1 MISPEM
7 CVEREQLFAFAH
19 RMLDPQEESR
29 VSAHLASCA
38 ACRDAVSD
46 YQRLHE
52 VLDEWKPVTPSPWF
66 DARARA
72 RVRSQ
77 ASARPAVSLWSLAW
91 ARWATVMAVVA
102 LVAVSSIWLLR
113 GRATR
118 TESPARTATAA
129 ASSPAQPARS
139 QAAPGSEG
147 ATVGQQQA
155 VKQEMDLYKNL
166 PVLENYDMLANFD
179 VLSELPQAEDK
190 SSD

>member
-1 MISPEM
+1 MKSHNACM
-7 CVEREQLFAFAH
+7 EREQLFAYAH

-29 VSAHLASCA
+29 VSAHLAGCA
-38 ACRDAVSD
+38 ACRESMSD
-46 YQRLHE
+46 YRRLHE
-52 VLDEWKPVTPSPWF
+52 ALDEWRPVAPSAWF

-72 RVRSQ
+72 KVRSQ
-77 ASARPAVSLWSLAW
+77 ASARPAFSLWSHAW
-91 ARWATVMAVVA
+91 ARWAAAMTAAA
-102 LVAVSSIWLLR
+102 LMAVSSIWLFR

-118 TESPARTATAA
+118 FESPAKTVTT
-129 ASSPAQPARS
+129 ASSNPAQPARS
-139 QAAPGSEG
+139 QSTSETEG
-147 ATVGQQQA
+147 PVVAQQQA

>member
-1 MISPEM
+1 MKPHNACM
-7 CVEREQLFAFAH
+7 GREQLFAYAH

-29 VSAHLASCA
+29 VNAHLARCA
-38 ACRDAVSD
+38 ECRESVSD
-46 YQRLHE
+46 YRRLNE

-77 ASARPAVSLWSLAW
+77 ASARSAFSLWGLAW
-91 ARWATVMAVVA
+91 ARWTAVMTAAA

-118 TESPARTATAA
+118 YESPARTATTA
-129 ASSPAQPARS
+129 ASAPAQPARS
-139 QAAPGSEG
+139 QSVPGTEG
-147 ATVGQQQA
+147 PAVAQQRA
-155 VKQEMDLYKNL
+155 VKQEMDLYNNL